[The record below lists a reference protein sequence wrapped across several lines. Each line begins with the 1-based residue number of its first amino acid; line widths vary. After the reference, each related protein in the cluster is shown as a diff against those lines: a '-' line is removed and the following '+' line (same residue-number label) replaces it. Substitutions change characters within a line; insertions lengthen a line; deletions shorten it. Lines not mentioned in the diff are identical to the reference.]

1 MLVQCLFVIQFEM
14 SYMSL
19 NSEHSIVLNYF
30 WEISAALAGVFIVIR
45 LIQKISKQYEVSR
58 SGQSSQKRNIAKPE
72 SDEEEFIDD
81 DDISPS
87 LGNIEYIPF
96 VGATKTLQG
105 GAVEFNDIMQNRRSV
120 RSFSSESVDIEII
133 KKCIQAAGSAPSGAH
148 TEPWVFCI
156 VVRWYYWNDCF
167 NYLDMF

>member
-1 MLVQCLFVIQFEM
+1 M

-30 WEISAALAGVFIVIR
+30 WEISAALAVIFIVISI
-45 LIQKISKQYEVSR
+45 IQKNKKQHKVFYP
-58 SGQSSQKRNIAKPE
+58 GQSSQKRNIEKPE

-105 GAVEFNDIMQNRRSV
+105 GAVLFNDIMQNRRSV
-120 RSFSSESVDIEII
+120 RSFSSESIDIEII

-156 VVRWYYWNDCF
+156 VVR
-167 NYLDMF
+167 

>member
-1 MLVQCLFVIQFEM
+1 
-14 SYMSL
+14 MSL
-19 NSEHSIVLNYF
+19 NSEHSIVIKYF
-30 WEISAALAGVFIVIR
+30 WEISAALAAVFIVIS
-45 LIQKISKQYEVSR
+45 LIKKNTKQHELSQP
-58 SGQSSQKRNIAKPE
+58 GKSSLKRNVARPE

-87 LGNIEYIPF
+87 LGNIEYIQF

-133 KKCIQAAGSAPSGAH
+133 KKCIQTAGSAPSGAH

-156 VVRWYYWNDCF
+156 IVR
-167 NYLDMF
+167 